1 MGAVAVGR
9 QLNRDNQAS
18 KAARRKW
25 QIPDPPRPIKDT
37 TRTRYNAI
45 RHGIL
50 ARSVVLQDED
60 PQMYEDLRTALGMDL
75 GVVGMVEEM
84 WLDQLASCYWRLQ
97 RILRAEADPK
107 ANLDLLHRY
116 EVGLRNEMKGI
127 IAEIREAQRI
137 RQNGYINAKISPDH
151 RRDYAEAAVEHEK
164 GFWGSVQE
172 DFDGPQPAPETVAAE
187 TASAPEPE
195 QNAAAPE
202 SPTHCETNSRPEYI
216 QGGGRVAPPMVR
228 AYVGDREGLM
238 SRREGV

>member
-1 MGAVAVGR
+1 
-9 QLNRDNQAS
+9 
-18 KAARRKW
+18 
-25 QIPDPPRPIKDT
+25 
-37 TRTRYNAI
+37 
-45 RHGIL
+45 
-50 ARSVVLQDED
+50 
-60 PQMYEDLRTALGMDL
+60 
-75 GVVGMVEEM
+75 M

-116 EVGLRNEMKGI
+116 EVGLRNEMKSI

-137 RQNGYINAKISPDH
+137 RHNGYINSKISPDH

-172 DFDGPQPAPETVAAE
+172 EFEGPQPAAEAAPAAE
-187 TASAPEPE
+187 QPAPPPAASQPPQAPLEPPTDVPVSD
-195 QNAAAPE
+195 AAVRFAMDP
-202 SPTHCETNSRPEYI
+202 PPDYI
-216 QGGGRVAPPMVR
+216 QGGRVAPPMVR